1 MYALGKVGGLVHLS
15 MGEGAVAVGA
25 VAALGP
31 QDRLLT
37 PYRGHGY
44 ALARGSDPGAVMA
57 ELFGRA
63 TGVTRGMGGSM
74 HLVDPERN
82 FWGGHAI
89 VGGHI
94 VIAPG
99 LALAAVMQG
108 QKRVVVDV
116 FRHGPTPL
124 RQFPQALNLPATRN
138 PPVIFLV

>member
-1 MYALGKVGGLVHLS
+1 
-15 MGEGAVAVGA
+15 MGEEGGAVGA
-25 VAALGP
+25 MAAVGP
-31 QDRLLT
+31 QDHLLT
-37 PYRGHGY
+37 HYRDHGY

-89 VGGHI
+89 VCGPI

-99 LALAAVMQG
+99 LALAAGMQG
-108 QKRVVVDV
+108 QKPVVVDG
-116 FRHGPTPL
+116 FRH
-124 RQFPQALNLPATRN
+124 RATAGGE
-138 PPVIFLV
+138 VH